1 MTGGRCTKLTLYGI
15 GKEEGIHMSL
25 TQFPK
30 SPNKVHPTEPNA
42 VGSRNSLAQEGRDT
56 IAESA
61 LIVNE
66 TADKVINQVL
76 TKLPEE
82 VLVKLEVMGGIKEKL
97 YNYIN
102 QTYVNMFN
110 RYTVTMEDEFIK
122 KVRDFVDREES
133 KGLARYTPREMT
145 ELLDKIGGADKFN
158 TGEIEKSMINM
169 YGHLQGHI
177 QRGMN
182 DLETETNSIL
192 RQKTDVGAF
201 IRGENAY
208 AILKCVFKDNEVRP
222 KYVYDVKLSINV
234 LDSELISPMYH
245 YQVTVESLLKDAIQ
259 KHIQDLVGRQI
270 DLLKEELLD
279 QGKGELS
286 GAEIMFEKI
295 KHVENFTDDG
305 KEDEKSRRYTIL
317 AKKFLDKIEGLR
329 ATIDQD
335 EYDPLNIRE
344 NIKFIID
351 EENIRNRGYNT
362 AINSLTSILDT
373 SKLGY
378 QVCDN
383 LKNARTC
390 RIREYEELDTTILPD
405 ERYDIRL
412 AYYDQSQIR
421 EIAKEFDRQM
431 DGFLRE
437 IHMLGDVVEAHYQ
450 SSKRFRSLKDVEDL
464 AKRLMSREWLRKFE
478 SEKQD
483 PSYVSWDEVGEMYC
497 ENTFV
502 EKSNRTYE
510 DRIHYLKNRLR
521 SMKELLQKMHGY
533 QNPIE
538 RVILDERVSFLNK
551 RFNEFTYQV
560 NPHHIQPGLIVDIN
574 VTTIKRKQYM
584 LRGMANVLNEFLY
597 GVSKGFAD
605 AAFATFKRRR
615 STVRAD
621 IDQSFKTEEKK
632 EDLFSMA
639 YAEVLTKPQLDDGV
653 KGTVNLS
660 SKGAK
665 KKSGLKEL

>member
-1 MTGGRCTKLTLYGI
+1 
-15 GKEEGIHMSL
+15 MSL
-25 TQFPK
+25 SQFPK
-30 SPNKVHPTEPNA
+30 SPNKVHPVEPGA
-42 VGSRNSLAQEGRDT
+42 VGSRNSIAQEGRDKVQEAT
-56 IAESA
+56 

-66 TADKVINQVL
+66 TTDKVMNQVL

-82 VLVKLEVMGGIKEKL
+82 VLTKLDVMGGIKEKL
-97 YNYIN
+97 YNYVN

-122 KVRDFVDREES
+122 KVRDFVDREEA
-133 KGLARYTPREMT
+133 KGLARYTPREMI

-182 DLETETNSIL
+182 DLETETNSLL

-208 AILKCVFKDNEVRP
+208 AILKCMFKDNELRP
-222 KYVYDVKLSINV
+222 KYVYDVKLSINI

-245 YQVTVESLLKDAIQ
+245 YQVTVEALLKDAIQ
-259 KHIQDLVGRQI
+259 KHVQDLISRQI
-270 DLLKEELLD
+270 DQFKEELMD
-279 QGKGELS
+279 EGKGELS
-286 GAEIMFEKI
+286 GAEVMFEKI
-295 KHVENFTDDG
+295 KRIENFTDDE

-317 AKKFLDKIEGLR
+317 AKKFIDKIEGLR
-329 ATIDQD
+329 ATIDVD
-335 EYDPLNIRE
+335 EYDPLNVRE
-344 NIKFIID
+344 NIKHIID

-383 LKNARTC
+383 LKNARIC
-390 RIREYEELDTTILPD
+390 QIREYEELDKAVLPD

-412 AYYDQSQIR
+412 AYYDQAQVR
-421 EIAKEFDRQM
+421 EAVKEYDRQM
-431 DGFLRE
+431 DAFLRE
-437 IHMLGDVVEAHYQ
+437 VHQLGDIVEAHYQ
-450 SSKRFRSLKDVEDL
+450 SSKRFRSLKDVDDL
-464 AKRLMSREWLRKFE
+464 AKRLMSREWLRKRE
-478 SEKQD
+478 NEKSD
-483 PSYVSWDEVGEMYC
+483 ASFVSWDEIGEQYN

-510 DRIHYLKNRLR
+510 DRIRYLKNRLR
-521 SMKELLQKMHGY
+521 KMKDTLVKMHGY

-538 RVILDERVSFLNK
+538 RVILDERIDFLTK

-560 NPHHIQPGLIVDIN
+560 NPHHIQPGLVVDIN

-584 LRGMANVLNEFLY
+584 LKGMANVLNEFLS
-597 GVSKGFAD
+597 GVSRGFAD
-605 AAFATFKRRR
+605 AAFASFKRRR

-621 IDQSFKTEEKK
+621 IDQTFKVEEKK

-639 YAEVLTKPQLDDGV
+639 YSDVLEKDSAASNV
-653 KGTVNLS
+653 KGSVNLTPG
-660 SKGAK
+660 KGAAK